1 MGAPGWSS
9 IMLSIWFIGGVQLLA
24 IGLIGEYIGKVYVE
38 VKERPRYNV
47 EKVIEEKDHET
58 TL

>member
-1 MGAPGWSS
+1 
-9 IMLSIWFIGGVQLLA
+9 MLSIWFIGGVQLLA